1 MKSFNL
7 QEYLKNPSQKVV
19 TRDGREVRI
28 LCTDRISE
36 FPIIALVFDTTQQEE
51 VVVTFQKDGKY
62 AQREEQPLDLFFVP
76 TKREGWVN
84 IYKRMIKCSYIE
96 ESIYS
101 SKEIA
106 IKNKF
111 GDSYVTTTK
120 IEWEESL
127 LTIRVNKS
135 MTIST

>member
-1 MKSFNL
+1 MKQFNVE
-7 QEYLKNPSQKVV
+7 EYLKNPSQKVI
-19 TRDGREVRI
+19 TRDGRDVRI
-28 LCTDRISE
+28 VCTN
-36 FPIIALVFDTTQQEE
+36 FKGTQPIIALIEKGEQEDILL
-51 VVVTFQKDGKY
+51 FYKDG
-62 AQREEQPLDLFFVP
+62 RWSNTNENCLDLFFAP

-84 IYKRMIKCSYIE
+84 IYKRMTKCSYVE

-120 IEWEESL
+120 IEWEE
-127 LTIRVNKS
+127 
-135 MTIST
+135 

>member
-1 MKSFNL
+1 MRPFNL
-7 QEYLKNPSQKVV
+7 EEYLKNPSQKVV

-28 LCTDRISE
+28 ICTDYKRE
-36 FPIIALVFDTTQQEE
+36 QPIIALVTTKAKEDVHFYYQNGRWSNTNEW
-51 VVVTFQKDGKY
+51 D
-62 AQREEQPLDLFFVP
+62 LDLFFAP
-76 TKREGWVN
+76 IKREGWVN
-84 IYKRMIKCSYIE
+84 IYKRMTKCSYVE

-120 IEWEESL
+120 IEWEE
-127 LTIRVNKS
+127 
-135 MTIST
+135 